1 MNPYLGII
9 LFSLAAAYLLNF
21 VARRLNAAALD
32 PSLPQEFNDVM
43 DAEKYAR
50 SQQYTRAGMRF
61 SDVSETVSFVVGIGF
76 ILLGGYNWLD
86 IFVRSFEFGPILTG
100 LAYFACLSLLMALL
114 GLPFE
119 IYHTFV
125 IENHFG
131 FNTTTVRTFIMDRV
145 KGLVLTALIGGI
157 LLSALLWF
165 FRATGELAW
174 VWCWAFSV
182 LFNLALVYVA
192 PQWILP
198 MFNKFSPLEQGELSD
213 AITHYAEK
221 QGYDISGIFVMD
233 GSKRSTKANAFFTG
247 LGKRKRI
254 ALFDTLINNHTTD
267 EIVAVLAH
275 EIGHSRLGHIRK
287 RLVSS
292 MLKTGVI
299 FYLLSLFLNNREL
312 FDAFGMQHMSIHAGL
327 VFFALLYTPVALVL
341 SVVSNAISRKHE
353 FEADAFAAKTTGD
366 HESLAAALKKLSAN
380 SLSNLTPHPLTVW
393 LNYGHPPVLARIKRL
408 RGL

>member
-1 MNPYLGII
+1 
-9 LFSLAAAYLLNF
+9 
-21 VARRLNAAALD
+21 
-32 PSLPQEFNDVM
+32 
-43 DAEKYAR
+43 
-50 SQQYTRAGMRF
+50 
-61 SDVSETVSFVVGIGF
+61 
-76 ILLGGYNWLD
+76 
-86 IFVRSFEFGPILTG
+86 
-100 LAYFACLSLLMALL
+100 
-114 GLPFE
+114 
-119 IYHTFV
+119 
-125 IENHFG
+125 
-131 FNTTTVRTFIMDRV
+131 
-145 KGLVLTALIGGI
+145 
-157 LLSALLWF
+157 
-165 FRATGELAW
+165 
-174 VWCWAFSV
+174 
-182 LFNLALVYVA
+182 
-192 PQWILP
+192 
-198 MFNKFSPLEQGELSD
+198 
-213 AITHYAEK
+213 
-221 QGYDISGIFVMD
+221 MD

-292 MLKTGVI
+292 MLKTGII

-312 FDAFGMQHMSIHAGL
+312 FDAFGMQQMSIHAGL